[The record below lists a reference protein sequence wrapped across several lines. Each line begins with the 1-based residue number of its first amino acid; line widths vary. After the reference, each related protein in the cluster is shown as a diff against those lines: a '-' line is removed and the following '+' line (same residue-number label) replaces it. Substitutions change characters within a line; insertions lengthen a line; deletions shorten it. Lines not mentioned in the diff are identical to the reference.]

1 MKKPYRKKIGKKEN
15 LSNKK
20 NKRPF
25 FDFSSYEPIYASS
38 STVLTSV
45 SNLAVIPTQPTTKFD
60 HIFHV
65 KSPLKYSQSCC
76 QTNDSLSY
84 DYYRSLSSLEPI
96 YLRTNKPS
104 NASLIRKVHL
114 AQLRDD
120 TAILY

>member
-1 MKKPYRKKIGKKEN
+1 MVKESKSFEYKIN
-15 LSNKK
+15 LL
-20 NKRPF
+20 
-25 FDFSSYEPIYASS
+25 FDSSSYEPIYASS

-45 SNLAVIPTQPTTKFD
+45 SNLAAIPPPPPPPHQRTTQFD
-60 HIFHV
+60 PIFHV
-65 KSPLKYSQSCC
+65 KPSLKYSQSCR
-76 QTNDSLSY
+76 QTNNSLPY

-96 YLRTNKPS
+96 YIRTNKPS

>member
-1 MKKPYRKKIGKKEN
+1 MVKTKSLEYKFN
-15 LSNKK
+15 LS
-20 NKRPF
+20 

-45 SNLAVIPTQPTTKFD
+45 SNLAGIPPQRTTEFEP
-60 HIFHV
+60 IFHV
-65 KSPLKYSQSCC
+65 KPSLKYSQSYR
-76 QTNDSLSY
+76 QTNNSIPC

-96 YLRTNKPS
+96 YIRTNKPS